1 MTRRHP
7 RPVNTPMMPAT
18 RRGIATGMHVAV
30 MQLTTSPSAAAHTE
44 FAKRLAIVS
53 AAWDAQSSV
62 PIAKRDDEL
71 SRALAGALQAAQAIE
86 DRHDRIGQWGLTGD
100 EMQAVK
106 TVAARFDECLSKI
119 PYQVYQAAA
128 IFVERAL
135 KAA

>member
-44 FAKRLAIVS
+44 FTKRLAIVS

-71 SRALAGALQAAQAIE
+71 SRALVAALAAAQTIE
-86 DRHDRIGQWGLTGD
+86 DRHSSIGEWELSGD
-100 EMQAVK
+100 DMQAIK
-106 TVAARFDECLSKI
+106 IVAARFDECLSKI

-128 IFVERAL
+128 LFVERAL
-135 KAA
+135 KHD